1 MLSITWLAKLKMKND
16 LRIEFAPLF
25 NKQRKAAPLE
35 IKTAFHDTLAFFIG
49 EPDHPSL
56 RNHPLK
62 DKFAGVRGI
71 DVTAD
76 WRGLDRP
83 EGGGIIFV
91 GFGPR
96 EQLYGGNFSGQ

>member
-1 MLSITWLAKLKMKND
+1 MLSITWLAKLRMKND

-35 IKTAFHDTLAFFIG
+35 IKKAFQDTLALFIV

-62 DKFAGVRGI
+62 DKFAGVRSI
-71 DVTAD
+71 DVSGD
-76 WRGLDRP
+76 WRALYRR
-83 EGGGIIFV
+83 ERKRIIFV
-91 GFGPR
+91 ELGTHD
-96 EQLYGGNFSGQ
+96 QLYGENS

>member
-35 IKTAFHDTLAFFIG
+35 IKKAFQDTLAFFIA

-62 DKFAGVRGI
+62 DKFAGVRSI
-71 DVTAD
+71 DVTGN
-76 WRGLDRP
+76 WRALYRR
-83 EGGGIIFV
+83 ERERIIFV
-91 GFGPR
+91 ELGTHD
-96 EQLYGGNFSGQ
+96 QLYGENS